1 MTGVSVLLGS
11 HFAQFLFH
19 NIIKI
24 NELKIAIASNEINH
38 RETLNMISE
47 KTKEN
52 SFLKNEL
59 NNMKQAND
67 AIMDQVT

>member
-1 MTGVSVLLGS
+1 MMSFV
-11 HFAQFLFH
+11 
-19 NIIKI
+19 KM

-47 KTKEN
+47 KSKEN
-52 SFLKNEL
+52 AFLKNEL

-67 AIMDQVT
+67 AIMDQVA